1 MCACVHPK
9 RSPVFQSPRPASRCS
24 SYLPSLYLVRFP
36 DRSAARPDPNQIRPL
51 FPAQIC
57 APNPTPASHPPPP
70 LYPSSVAHIL
80 QSENRQLFPPSPIA
94 CTALVNYVVPPS
106 QMQPVSGD
114 HRLQLTRL
122 SNFPATRGRCRNS
135 HARQPHCLAAS
146 RWPHMYL
153 YSQPHPST
161 ADHPGPSFQKIQL
174 PAHRLKHNNL
184 EAISTETEQH

>member
-1 MCACVHPK
+1 MCACVNPK

-70 LYPSSVAHIL
+70 LYPSPVAHIL

-94 CTALVNYVVPPS
+94 CTPSRQLCGATVP
-106 QMQPVSGD
+106 
-114 HRLQLTRL
+114 
-122 SNFPATRGRCRNS
+122 NATRVRRPSFTTNPPFQFSGNPWPVPQLPCPPT
-135 HARQPHCLAAS
+135 ALLGRQPLAAYVSSLPTPPIDRRPPRPILSENPAS
-146 RWPHMYL
+146 RP
-153 YSQPHPST
+153 PP
-161 ADHPGPSFQKIQL
+161 
-174 PAHRLKHNNL
+174 
-184 EAISTETEQH
+184 

>member
-1 MCACVHPK
+1 MCMCESKTIARIPK
-9 RSPVFQSPRPASRCS
+9 SPGRPPAARAIYRPCAVF
-24 SYLPSLYLVRFP
+24 RFP
-36 DRSAARPDPNQIRPL
+36 ERSAARPDPNQIRPL

-70 LYPSSVAHIL
+70 LYPSPVAHIL
-80 QSENRQLFPPSPIA
+80 QSDHRQLFPPSPIA

-106 QMQPVSGD
+106 QIQPVSGD

-122 SNFPATRGRCRNS
+122 SNFPATCGRCRNS

-153 YSQPHPST
+153 LSQPHLSPSN
-161 ADHPGPSFQKIQL
+161 HPGPSFQKIQL
-174 PAHRLKHNNL
+174 PAHPLKHNNL
-184 EAISTETEQH
+184 EAISSETEQQ